1 MAFYILP
8 YANTDTHPKDHFP
21 KTVKVRPDF
30 IGINPTR
37 KEQGKMA
44 RRGDGLVLRG
54 KTYWLDFIH
63 MGERHQARL
72 GRNINKTV
80 ARELAAVER
89 AKILRGEAGIGRKRK
104 DILFDRAAQEFLCW
118 AKANK
123 RPKTV
128 SCYSEFI
135 TGLEKNLKGNA

>member
-8 YANTDTHPKDHFP
+8 YANTDTPPKDHFP

-104 DILFDRAAQEFLCW
+104 DILFDRAAQEFLSW
-118 AKANK
+118 AETKK
-123 RPKTV
+123 KPKEI
-128 SCYSEFI
+128 SLYCDFI
-135 TGLEKNLKGNA
+135 IRFEKKFKGNA